1 MSLMTLFHA
10 VDTALAA
17 RAEGCTVQVHILIPL
32 VSVDAELDTA
42 VRIINETAAIEFLRL
57 DSSIS
62 YSLGVMIEVPRAMVR
77 ARYIAAQVTNTAT
90 ATATAIAASQ
100 Y

>member
-10 VDTALAA
+10 VDAALTA
-17 RAEGCTVQVHILIPL
+17 RAEGCTVQVQILIPL

-42 VRIINETAAIEFLRL
+42 VRIINATAAREFLRL
-57 DSSIS
+57 DSSIA

-90 ATATAIAASQ
+90 STAIAASQ